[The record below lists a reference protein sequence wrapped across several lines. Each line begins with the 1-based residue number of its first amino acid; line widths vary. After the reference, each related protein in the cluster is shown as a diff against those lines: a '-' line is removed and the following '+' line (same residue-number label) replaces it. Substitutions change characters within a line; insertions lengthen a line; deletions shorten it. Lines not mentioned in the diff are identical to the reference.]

1 MRNEIKALK
10 AIKDK
15 ETIDKF
21 RYPYD
26 YIPEVIDH
34 GDFLFHN
41 GQQGPPKLSSYYI
54 MKRYGTNLD
63 ELFC

>member
-1 MRNEIKALK
+1 LQDKGGKYVLKLGPKGRMMRNEIKALK

-41 GQQGPPKLSSYYI
+41 G
-54 MKRYGTNLD
+54 
-63 ELFC
+63 